1 MQLFSSNDHSLIIT
15 RASLWQ
21 LGSVLLLSFLFPIS
35 NSAVA
40 AGQIRY
46 CNGMF
51 SFISIKPLD
60 NDFIQSQS
68 AQSNCR
74 NKLKIKLKN
83 GKKIVKLNFPSES
96 YQLDSTQPTI
106 TELNDTKGESTKI
119 IYQSYLVR
127 NSTGDVRIDTF
138 INQNKEGGVDSI
150 EKDFYFSKKD
160 VYSVYAAYKAKP
172 NDLDDMTMLNA
183 LEQFFLS
190 LKVDWN

>member
-1 MQLFSSNDHSLIIT
+1 MQLFSSNDLFLTIT
-15 RASLWQ
+15 RVSLWQ
-21 LGSVLLLSFLFPIS
+21 LGLVLLLSFLFLIS

-51 SFISIKPLD
+51 SFISIKTLD
-60 NDFIQSQS
+60 NGFIRSQS
-68 AQSNCR
+68 TQPNCM
-74 NKLKIKLKN
+74 NKLKIKIKN

-96 YQLDSTQPTI
+96 YQLDSAHSTI
-106 TELNDTKGESTKI
+106 AALNDTKGESTKI

-127 NSTGDVRIDTF
+127 NLTGDVWIDTF
-138 INQNKEGGVDSI
+138 INQNKEGGVNLI